1 MTKDWSFSALVEVA
15 RERILFDTGNDAGIF
30 AANAGRGLRLRLPR
44 GTHRYLK
51 ADLPVG
57 QISEGSA
64 LLPVQPLLKKYSVF
78 PKSQISCISL
88 AVLSHRGAA
97 RDVTDAGRDAV
108 DAAAR
113 LTGVACSGRRRC
125 VVLMPRRWHQVGG

>member
-1 MTKDWSFSALVEVA
+1 LRSCAEGSQNKLDWCATHRDGKKFSRRQIDICGQDDLLNKA
-15 RERILFDTGNDAGIF
+15 ILFDRFNLICPSGKSLRNRVSDVSSPFLKIF
-30 AANAGRGLRLRLPR
+30 WFSETANQLYIFCR
-44 GTHRYLK
+44 
-51 ADLPVG
+51 PV
-57 QISEGSA
+57 
-64 LLPVQPLLKKYSVF
+64 
-78 PKSQISCISL
+78 SL
-88 AVLSHRGAA
+88 RGAA